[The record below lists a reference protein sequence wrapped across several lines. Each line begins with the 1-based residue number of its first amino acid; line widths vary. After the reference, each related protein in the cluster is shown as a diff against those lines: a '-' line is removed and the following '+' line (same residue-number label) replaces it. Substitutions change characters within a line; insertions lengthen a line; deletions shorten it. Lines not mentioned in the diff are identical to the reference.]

1 MKTAFCFDLDGTV
14 TTTEILPC
22 IASELDIAEEMAVLT
37 QATMD
42 GLIDFRASFRLRVR
56 LLATIAPGRVRDIVA
71 QVPLDPH
78 ISDFIRRRTDCFV
91 VSGNLA
97 QWISPI
103 TEQLDCGSFA
113 SQAGYGEG
121 GLQLEHILDKGA
133 ALDCLRQQGFER
145 IVAVGDGM
153 NDCAMFDRADIAI
166 AYGGVHAPVAGLT
179 ARADYLV
186 NNGRKLCQLLQ
197 ML

>member
-103 TEQLDCGSFA
+103 IEQLDCGSFA
-113 SQAGYGEG
+113 SQAGDGEG